1 MRSLLI
7 LLASVAC
14 ASGNNTDDQA
24 ALEDQ
29 ISTMSTQLEEAERA
43 ASSLAQ
49 QVEAEREGASASALA
64 AGRLEAENAALRNA
78 SVFEG
83 LGVSQG
89 DLVAAVLET
98 SMGDITCNLFFEQS
112 PRTVLNFVELVE
124 GNREWQDPR
133 TGMRQQ
139 TPLYNGTIF
148 HRVIPG
154 FMIQGGDPV
163 GNGTGGPGYRFP
175 DEFNSELSF
184 DRGGLLAMANSGP
197 NTNGSQ
203 FFITEAP
210 TSHLTG
216 RHTIFGECTPLE
228 LIRTIG
234 AVPTGSRNKP
244 LEDVVINSIQID
256 RGGSDL

>member
-14 ASGNNTDDQA
+14 ASDNTNGDQA

-29 ISTMSTQLEEAERA
+29 ISTMSEQLEEAEREA
-43 ASSLAQ
+43 ANLAQ
-49 QVEAEREGASASALA
+49 QVESERAGASASAMAADRLA
-64 AGRLEAENAALRNA
+64 AENSALRNA
-78 SVFEG
+78 SVLDG

-89 DLVAAVLET
+89 DTLVAEFET
-98 SMGDITCNLFFEQS
+98 SKGNISCNLFYEQS
-112 PRTVLNFVELVE
+112 PRTVLNFVELAE
-124 GNREWQDPR
+124 GTREWQDPR
-133 TGMRQQ
+133 TGMRQT

-175 DEFNSELSF
+175 DEVNNGLTF
-184 DRGGLLAMANSGP
+184 DRPGLLAMANSGP

-203 FFITEAP
+203 FFITEGTP
-210 TSHLTG
+210 SHLTG
-216 RHTIFGECTPLE
+216 RHTIFGECTPME

-234 AVPTGSRNKP
+234 AVNTGARNKP
-244 LEDVVINSIQID
+244 LEDVVLQNVRID
-256 RGGSDL
+256 RSTP